1 MQAIIVLGQ
10 MMVLL
15 VMMSIGYFSYKKEVV
30 DQNTA
35 GQLSSLVVNVFNPI
49 LVVNGV
55 LGSQQKGGLDSILL
69 NLAMVLLYFTVLI
82 LASFPL
88 SKILRVE
95 KKVFTTN
102 RLMLIFGNLGF
113 MGIPVLRSIYG
124 DDAMIYVAFYILVY
138 NILLYTYGMRL
149 AEKAGE
155 EFHQKTEPKRN
166 RAANLKR
173 ICNPGVFASLAAV
186 LIFLFPPA
194 LPQPVY
200 TFCDYMGNTTV
211 PLSMILIGISVA
223 RENLGEVFRE
233 RRIYGFILLRMVALP
248 VALTLLLK
256 SFVPDS
262 MILGVFA
269 ILMGMPVGSIV
280 SMMIKEKGG
289 ADQYCIK
296 GVVLSTLFSIVTIP
310 FICIF
315 L

>member
-1 MQAIIVLGQ
+1 MQAMIVLGQ

-15 VMMSIGYFSYKKEVV
+15 VMMGIGYFSYKKEVV

-256 SFVPDS
+256 
-262 MILGVFA
+262 
-269 ILMGMPVGSIV
+269 
-280 SMMIKEKGG
+280 
-289 ADQYCIK
+289 
-296 GVVLSTLFSIVTIP
+296 LSLIHI
-310 FICIF
+310 
-315 L
+315 